1 MKILSCTNQ
10 DNGTEYTQQKWRR
23 CLTCDSRENIGV
35 CIPCSESC
43 HAGHRLGPI
52 MDSAFFCDCGAGSL
66 ECGDACK
73 CYTQSMTDMVVRAI
87 SNNCGNILESQLSLS
102 ELKTPVSPHLLFISL
117 GVLASIND
125 CSYLTRGLTNG
136 VDSLLLYADS
146 DPKVDFACGVFG
158 ISGMEVSNGA
168 DGDETQERIDSQ
180 LDSPWR
186 IVGENAKDYINEF
199 VKERTKG
206 EIGSVIDFE
215 PEEPIMISAFYLNID
230 WKYNF
235 DPALTTDIEFVGKN
249 GSIFTPMMRVF
260 PSEMSLV
267 MSNDKFLSV
276 AFQRQSESFVI
287 MTLPHS
293 DRDIRQD
300 IEMYPMQYLDH
311 LNLNDLSGA
320 HGSVVIPKFKK
331 EFTLDVMECDEL
343 ESNGLDVDDLIE
355 VTGVSDIIHKTVIE
369 INETSEG
376 AETPGRLYG
385 LNFPTQFEW
394 IGNKPFAMAIINKSD
409 PLRNGTLLFQ
419 GIIDLTI

>member
-1 MKILSCTNQ
+1 
-10 DNGTEYTQQKWRR
+10 
-23 CLTCDSRENIGV
+23 
-35 CIPCSESC
+35 
-43 HAGHRLGPI
+43 
-52 MDSAFFCDCGAGSL
+52 
-66 ECGDACK
+66 
-73 CYTQSMTDMVVRAI
+73 MVVRAI